1 MRLAKQILVDIIK
14 EEVKHVLERRKKFRV
29 YRMFSRDYSGEELMN
44 RLENPKI
51 KPIKGGKLLT
61 GTHRGVMLTF
71 KSNAPLDNIYR
82 LEDFEE
88 GEPQ

>member
-1 MRLAKQILVDIIK
+1 MKITKRQIRKVIK
-14 EEVKHVLERRKKFRV
+14 EEIQHVLERRKKFRV

-44 RLENPKI
+44 RLANAKI

-61 GTHRGVMLTF
+61 GTFRGVELTF

-88 GEPQ
+88 GESQ

>member
-14 EEVKHVLERRKKFRV
+14 EEVQHVLERRKKFRV

-51 KPIKGGKLLT
+51 KPIMVVSCLRALIGESCLLL
-61 GTHRGVMLTF
+61 RAML
-71 KSNAPLDNIYR
+71 R
-82 LEDFEE
+82 
-88 GEPQ
+88 